1 MRIDAFILCI
11 ENIHFHPADLVGE
24 YLRGAVA
31 LVAEQQRVRA
41 QTVVQILTDAGCGG
55 SGEQRQAE
63 NNIRQFHII
72 YVIEVLK
79 DTEGGTFALCI
90 GLSIVKI
97 QE

>member
-31 LVAEQQRVRA
+31 LVAEQQLVRA
-41 QTVVQILTDAGCGG
+41 QTVVQILTDAGCGN
-55 SGEQRQAE
+55 SNEQRQAE
-63 NNIRQFHII
+63 NNIRQFHI

-90 GLSIVKI
+90 GLSIIKI

>member
-11 ENIHFHPADLVGE
+11 EYEHLHPADLVGE
-24 YLRGAVA
+24 YFRGAVA

-63 NNIRQFHII
+63 NNIRQFHI

-79 DTEGGTFALCI
+79 DRQGGTFALPI
-90 GLSIVKI
+90 GLSIKI
-97 QE
+97 QV